1 MKSRNLLAATAA
13 LSLAASPALAQT
25 SANVDRIS
33 APVAQ
38 DESDLEGGS
47 GILIA
52 LLAAAAVIA
61 GIIIASDGSDDD
73 VPVSA

>member
-1 MKSRNLLAATAA
+1 MKFRNLLAATAA
-13 LSLAASPALAQT
+13 ISLAASPALAQS

-38 DESDLEGGS
+38 DESELQGS

-52 LLAAAAVIA
+52 ILAAAAVIA
-61 GIIIASDGSDDD
+61 GIIIIADNGDDE
-73 VPVSA
+73 PISA